1 MPQCQLQRVLLAP
14 LLYRFFYGVGYT
26 VEAVSRAR
34 TLYPLVRPPK
44 IIVANRVL
52 KPLGAVGEGRK
63 DRFLEVFR
71 PKRLP
76 ETFNLAQG
84 HGVVWCTSHMPNSLP
99 GQHLLEAAFAPP
111 GNKLAAIVRQD
122 LPGCAKVTDGSLHY
136 LQYSV
141 GLLLPEESVAND
153 VA

>member
-1 MPQCQLQRVLLAP
+1 MGLLPQCQLQRVLLAP

-26 VEAVSRAR
+26 VEAVSGAR
-34 TLYPLVRPPK
+34 TIYPLVRAPE
-44 IIVANRVL
+44 IVIVNPVL

-84 HGVVWCTSHMPNSLP
+84 HRVMWCTSHMPNSLP
-99 GQHLLEAAFAPP
+99 GQHLLEAALAPP
-111 GNKLAAIVRQD
+111 GHKLPAIVR
-122 LPGCAKVTDGSLHY
+122 
-136 LQYSV
+136 
-141 GLLLPEESVAND
+141 
-153 VA
+153 